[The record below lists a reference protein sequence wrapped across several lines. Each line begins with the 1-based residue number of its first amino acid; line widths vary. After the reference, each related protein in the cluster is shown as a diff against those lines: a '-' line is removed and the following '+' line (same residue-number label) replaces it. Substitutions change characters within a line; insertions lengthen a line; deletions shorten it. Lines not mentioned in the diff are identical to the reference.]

1 MHESDGDEL
10 AKYKDFEIVVEN
22 DRNFILKHKKDEKP
36 AVKITMREEED
47 GFSWIGLP
55 DDLKEQLSAFRDE
68 DVEIYPGTLLKTIL
82 DQLNSPRKELKD
94 SEEVKKQ
101 ISDAA
106 NILHENPSS
115 RYTVKGRLG

>member
-1 MHESDGDEL
+1 MDINNEPINYLTEAQNNSEDEGNNSNFSSDGGFGKIIGESMHESDGDEL

-22 DRNFILKHKKDEKP
+22 DRNFILKHKEDLKP

-68 DVEIYPGTLLKTIL
+68 DV
-82 DQLNSPRKELKD
+82 
-94 SEEVKKQ
+94 
-101 ISDAA
+101 
-106 NILHENPSS
+106 
-115 RYTVKGRLG
+115 